1 MTDQTYQK
9 FVQRWEEV
17 TDIPPQAL
25 GPLTNI
31 YKFVTKKLKVMP
43 WPWYL
48 IAASGMAVGLYWL
61 FGTSVSTIVTLL
73 QRGF

>member
-1 MTDQTYQK
+1 MTDHTYQK

-17 TDIPPQAL
+17 TDIPPQRL
-25 GPLTNI
+25 GPFTNI

-43 WPWYL
+43 WPWYV
-48 IAASGMAVGLYWL
+48 IAAIGMAVGLYWL